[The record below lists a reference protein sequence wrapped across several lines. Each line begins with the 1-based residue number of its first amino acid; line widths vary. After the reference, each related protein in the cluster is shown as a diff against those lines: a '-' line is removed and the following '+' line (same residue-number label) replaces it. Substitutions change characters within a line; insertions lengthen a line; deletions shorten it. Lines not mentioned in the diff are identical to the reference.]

1 MNLLLQRE
9 QHEQTM
15 IQFLTTFNKYDDK
28 MKRCIYIYGPP
39 GCGKTTFALTILKN
53 LHYDVIKYDACDHR
67 NKTTIENINIHN
79 VSDKNVMDSFLKR
92 KTSMAILMDDVD
104 YMNNGDKGGINSL
117 IKLVRP
123 KKTKRQ
129 KTETISHI
137 PIICIGLPNQ
147 EKKMKELMKC
157 CITIEMKE
165 ANPSQILSL
174 LTTYAPEYTSVA
186 HKITSLKKAFQVIEM
201 HHQNFHGDMDMIL
214 YHSIHEDSK
223 QSTLRIMNSECS
235 LSDYDKM
242 NDTDRSIISLLW
254 HENVIDVLQKMK
266 QKDMICL
273 YTKILK
279 ELCFA
284 DYVDRITFQKQL
296 WGFGEM
302 SFILKTF
309 YTNYLLKK
317 ENKYKLSDVRF
328 TKVLTKYSTE
338 YNNTIFIQR
347 ICCELSMDKKDMF
360 QYMTKIRATMT
371 EPVILDHLNQCITL
385 LDLHR
390 LYRYMDKI
398 SDV

>member
-1 MNLLLQRE
+1 MNVLLQRE
-9 QHEQTM
+9 IHETTM
-15 IQFLTTFNKYDDK
+15 VQFLTSFNKHDDK
-28 MKRCIYIYGPP
+28 TKRCVYIYGPP
-39 GCGKTTFALTILKN
+39 GCGKTTFALNVLKS
-53 LHYDVIKYDACDHR
+53 LRYDVIKYDACDHR

-79 VSDKNVMDSFLKR
+79 VSDTNVMDSFFKR
-92 KTSMAILMDDVD
+92 KTNMAILMDDVD

-157 CITIEMKE
+157 CITIELKE
-165 ANPSQILSL
+165 ATPPQIVSILN
-174 LTTYAPEYTSVA
+174 TYAPDYLSIAPQV
-186 HKITSLKKAFQVIEM
+186 KSLKKVFQIIEM
-201 HHQNFHGDMDMIL
+201 HDQNFKGSMDMLL
-214 YHSIHEDSK
+214 YHSIHEDAK
-223 QSTLRIMNSECS
+223 QSTQRIMNSKCS
-235 LSDYDKM
+235 FSDYENM

-254 HENVIDVLQKMK
+254 HENVIDLLHKMK
-266 QKDMICL
+266 QPNMILL

-284 DYVDRITFQKQL
+284 DHVDRITFQKQL

-309 YTNYLLKK
+309 YTNYIFKQ
-317 ENKYKLSDVRF
+317 ENHYKINDIRF

-338 YNNTIFIQR
+338 YNNTVFIQR
-347 ICCELSMDKKDMF
+347 ICCELGMDKKDMF
-360 QYMTKIRATMT
+360 TYMIQLRKQS
-371 EPVILDHLNQCITL
+371 ESEILQHLNHCITL
-385 LDLHR
+385 LDLNR
-390 LYRYMDKI
+390 LYRYIDKV
-398 SDV
+398 SDS